1 MRIKKEKEYRELD
14 GQLDQIMKTDVFQ
27 FSNDQLIQVK
37 IHYAASSRRQG
48 VVLISENG
56 FLLEGKG
63 NASTFIL
70 WADKINSEHIMTCV
84 EGTMNLFNVW
94 EEERML
100 GYHDQLSGM
109 RIEKEQN
116 GFIYYCQDS
125 HTKEKDTSI
134 IFSISLLSKS
144 SIKTSF

>member
-14 GQLDQIMKTDVFQ
+14 GPFDRIMKTDVFQ

-56 FLLEGKG
+56 FLLEKEGTC
-63 NASTFIL
+63 SSFIL
-70 WADKINSEHIMTCV
+70 WADKRNSEHVIKCV

-100 GYHDQLSGM
+100 GYHDQWSGM
-109 RIEKEQN
+109 RIEKGQN
-116 GFIYYCQDS
+116 GFVYHCQDS
-125 HTKEKDTSI
+125 YTKEKGTSM
-134 IFSISLLSKS
+134 IFSLSLL
-144 SIKTSF
+144 